1 MGRRLWWDEAKQDF
15 RYATRQLRRAPSFA
29 AITVLTLGIAIGA
42 NTAVFS
48 VINAVLLKPL
58 PFPEAD
64 DLSVIWT
71 RYLPPSGFDIDK
83 FTLSG
88 PELLDLQEST
98 RTLESMGGFMVGSRA
113 ITGDGEA
120 AQRIRVA
127 FYSSTVLP
135 TLGVRPELGRWFTDG
150 EDVPEGPAVT
160 ILSHDMWAGRFGS
173 DPAIIGR
180 SILMNGTTTE
190 VVGVMPAGFE
200 FPSGARAWL
209 PLGLDRSN
217 EGGRAGHAYSA
228 VGRLAPGMTQADFDA
243 ELAVINERWAQ
254 EYDHNVAHFSW
265 SQSLHAETVA
275 DAPQR
280 LRLLMAAVAL
290 VLLVACANI
299 ANLLLARGERR
310 QGEVAVRL
318 TLGAGRGRLIRQLAT
333 ESLVLAAIAAVFG
346 LGLAEAGLRAL
357 IAIDAEALP
366 RLGQVELDGT
376 VLLFTLGVTAV
387 TALIFGIAPA
397 YLTGRRVSSTL
408 ASSASRAVGG
418 RRSTSL
424 RRLLVTGEVA
434 LSLVVVILAGLVVR
448 SFSALTNTDPG
459 MDVENLMTFAVSL
472 PRIAYPDDDLIPV
485 EYEKL
490 MDELPAIPGVTS
502 AAAATVLPF
511 GGRAQWDFELNDR
524 PARQDGE
531 VAWNAGITLVSTD
544 YFETLDIPVLEG
556 RGLTAQDARDAPLV
570 VVVSETMAD
579 RFWPGQS
586 VIGKQ
591 LGYLMEG
598 TVPWMTVVGLVPDPI
613 TGRLDSEPYPHVYV
627 PQSQGGISTYFMP
640 RSLQIAVRAGVDVGT
655 IVPGVRTA
663 VGGFDAD
670 LPLYQVSTM
679 EAIVADSFA
688 GPRVM
693 TNLLGV
699 FAAIAL
705 ILAAVG
711 IYGVISY
718 TVAGRTREI
727 GVRIALGAERGDI
740 TRLILAEGA
749 RPVIAG
755 VVIGLGGAW
764 FSGRLIEAML
774 FGVEPTD
781 PLTFSTLPVVLLLT
795 GMLASWIP
803 AMRATRITPTEA
815 LREE

>member
-150 EDVPEGPAVT
+150 EDVPEGPAVM

-490 MDELPAIPGVTS
+490 MDELRAIPGVTS
-502 AAAATVLPF
+502 AAAATALPF

-598 TVPWMTVVGLVPDPI
+598 TVP
-613 TGRLDSEPYPHVYV
+613 
-627 PQSQGGISTYFMP
+627 
-640 RSLQIAVRAGVDVGT
+640 
-655 IVPGVRTA
+655 
-663 VGGFDAD
+663 
-670 LPLYQVSTM
+670 
-679 EAIVADSFA
+679 
-688 GPRVM
+688 
-693 TNLLGV
+693 
-699 FAAIAL
+699 
-705 ILAAVG
+705 
-711 IYGVISY
+711 
-718 TVAGRTREI
+718 
-727 GVRIALGAERGDI
+727 
-740 TRLILAEGA
+740 
-749 RPVIAG
+749 
-755 VVIGLGGAW
+755 
-764 FSGRLIEAML
+764 
-774 FGVEPTD
+774 
-781 PLTFSTLPVVLLLT
+781 
-795 GMLASWIP
+795 
-803 AMRATRITPTEA
+803 
-815 LREE
+815 